1 MRIIMGSIQQETNTF
16 NPAPATVADFILA
29 EGEAMYGHVA
39 VADYLRS
46 EGCCLIP
53 TLYAHA
59 LPAGRLAQPD
69 FRVLL
74 ERMLA
79 AFPVD
84 EKIDGVWLYCHG
96 ALDVD
101 GIGSGDV
108 AILQAVRKRVGQA
121 VPIAVALDFHANL
134 NERICEL
141 ANIIC
146 GYRTAPHTDM
156 AQTQLRAARLL
167 VESIRRGELPQSV
180 LMRVPLIITG
190 DKVITAEEPMR
201 TIIQA
206 CETCSEN
213 PGILDASVFNGQPWV
228 DAPDT
233 GASAVAVARNAEALP
248 AALACTEK
256 LARMLWQAR
265 DQYRFQ
271 AVAVDVQAAV
281 SQALAQTV
289 GPVFISDS
297 GDNTTAG
304 APGESVFLLSSL
316 LQHPLDQVLLAGLTA
331 PASVIHCQSIKEGQT
346 IRFPD
351 SVDDEFARLMCHL
364 NLQPVLRGRGRL
376 LGWYGEDAGDYVVLT
391 LPGLDVLLTRQR
403 CAIISPEIIESASL
417 HFPDY
422 RVIIVKLG
430 YLFPALAAVAKQAYL
445 ALTPGASCEM
455 IESIPYQKINRPIY
469 PIDRDFDWQPG
480 NSQSGQTCV
489 SESCIEPEKRLP

>member
-233 GASAVAVARNAEALP
+233 GASAVAVA
-248 AALACTEK
+248 
-256 LARMLWQAR
+256 Q
-265 DQYRFQ
+265 
-271 AVAVDVQAAV
+271 
-281 SQALAQTV
+281 
-289 GPVFISDS
+289 I
-297 GDNTTAG
+297 
-304 APGESVFLLSSL
+304 
-316 LQHPLDQVLLAGLTA
+316 
-331 PASVIHCQSIKEGQT
+331 
-346 IRFPD
+346 
-351 SVDDEFARLMCHL
+351 
-364 NLQPVLRGRGRL
+364 GR
-376 LGWYGEDAGDYVVLT
+376 AHV
-391 LPGLDVLLTRQR
+391 
-403 CAIISPEIIESASL
+403 
-417 HFPDY
+417 
-422 RVIIVKLG
+422 
-430 YLFPALAAVAKQAYL
+430 
-445 ALTPGASCEM
+445 
-455 IESIPYQKINRPIY
+455 
-469 PIDRDFDWQPG
+469 
-480 NSQSGQTCV
+480 
-489 SESCIEPEKRLP
+489 